1 MERIEKESK
10 NEAAKS
16 WTLIVDSPKKLNKLK
31 LMMHLQKVE
40 GKTSSSSGLPA
51 FFSRTSMNLRSILSA
66 VVQSSAYIQSHYVRS
81 YVESRLD
88 ALNTFVSQSSTK
100 YQNIP
105 GVWLLPIACQRMKER
120 NSPLKCIGAVGT
132 IIKGYFILE
141 KATEP
146 GNNFDILKSVIL
158 PALARVAI
166 QKSVP
171 VRLAPNILS
180 TTLILLPIQIVSGLV
195 ITDTVA
201 QANNLAVYQS
211 TLGTDIGTDIK
222 EMAVREPT
230 AQSLTQG
237 MLGDLKQVI
246 VGSNMATPYQ
256 GLKICKLITHRAD
269 PCKEAIIR
277 SESHGTITTTIY
289 NKIKTVLE
297 GTAYQINFVNDVD
310 PYSFTVCTPHH
321 LPIGCKRAAE
331 KYSPKIIIAIGCQ
344 VKNLE
349 PNDRYLTQTKSTAE
363 SLMSVMLNKRIP

>member
-10 NEAAKS
+10 NEGAKS

-40 GKTSSSSGLPA
+40 GKTSSSSGLPLV
-51 FFSRTSMNLRSILSA
+51 T

-132 IIKGYFILE
+132 IIK
-141 KATEP
+141 ATEP

-171 VRLAPNILS
+171 
-180 TTLILLPIQIVSGLV
+180 IVSGLV

-256 GLKICKLITHRAD
+256 GLKIS
-269 PCKEAIIR
+269 IIR

-363 SLMSVMLNKRIP
+363 SLMSVMLNKRIPIINCIINADDSATATSFANGNLTITPDIFAARAMTAMMWQDSNPPVPPV